1 MMLLRSYLGEELRK
15 LRQEKEMSLR
25 DVASSACTSLGY
37 LSEVERG
44 LKEPSSEI
52 LFAIC
57 RALDVPLSSLL
68 SEVSSKLLLEEL
80 ESITWSNYFKI
91 EPDMDLTS
99 I

>member
-1 MMLLRSYLGEELRK
+1 MMLLRSYLGEELRQ

-57 RALDVPLSSLL
+57 RALEVPLSSLL